1 MSVFK
6 KNSENLKDI
15 AAHTVSVYGDY
26 KAMAVKTEKIDMNS
40 RIGDR
45 FEPIP
50 ITPRRMVEVLDCD
63 DEKIKGLSIGQTT
76 YKLSDR
82 FYKTLAAELGIPFGV
97 FGFFTP
103 LEVMTRAAEKEPD
116 LALRVT
122 VDTER
127 NQALGLTQ
135 DKGLPMP
142 VKFIEGVLHEDRRL
156 QEVEYGNGMLSAMLD
171 LDDPWDVPND
181 STYHVRVRCRVPVDG
196 VGMPDMSLATWRQVC
211 ANGAVAEAPLFRTKM
226 EVKDTSGEH
235 FRRLLKSFSN
245 PRGVEL
251 LHERLLAA
259 NGTKAS
265 VDEVYQAETFI
276 RRQVRDARHQML
288 LCERLHEVA
297 DNPCV
302 RYGVT
307 DLGAI
312 GERRRGL
319 LPTGASVA
327 DVMNFVSEL
336 NTHHGELLRNQNSAA
351 GLLGDFYARS
361 YDLEEMYPHAQPASQ
376 YYLKG
381 IDLGERARG

>member
-1 MSVFK
+1 M
-6 KNSENLKDI
+6 
-15 AAHTVSVYGDY
+15 AA
-26 KAMAVKTEKIDMNS
+26 KTEIIDMNS

-50 ITPRRMVEVLDCD
+50 ITPRQMVEALDSD
-63 DEKIKGLSIGQTT
+63 EEKIKGLVLGQTT

-211 ANGAVAEAPLFRTKM
+211 SNGAVAEAPLFRTKM
-226 EVKDTSGEH
+226 EIKDNSGEH
-235 FRRLLKSFSN
+235 FRRLLASFSN
-245 PRGVEL
+245 PSGVEML
-251 LHERLLAA
+251 QERMCTAA
-259 NGTKAS
+259 GTKAS
-265 VDEVYQAETFI
+265 VGEVVLLDGLI
-276 RRQVRDARHQML
+276 RRSVANTRNQML
-288 LCERLHEVA
+288 LRERLNEIA
-297 DNPCV
+297 ENPCV

-307 DLGAI
+307 DLTNI
-312 GERRRGL
+312 GQKKRPL
-319 LPTGASVA
+319 LPVGCSVA
-327 DVMNFVSEL
+327 DLLNFASEL
-336 NTHHGELLRNQNSAA
+336 GTHHSELLKSDSTLQSFS
-351 GLLGDFYARS
+351 GTLLSKGF
-361 YDLEEMYPHAQPASQ
+361 DLEGLYPHTARTSSF
-376 YYLKG
+376 YLNG
-381 IDLGERARG
+381 IDFSRGAA